1 MFEFKNFYF
10 CNSMK
15 KTVTKEY
22 MVKTLTRW
30 KKQAKEKSL
39 SKTGEGQKPPLT
51 SVETLVLEVF
61 QNPNLPDGVRV
72 SDSQCRNFVHKINPN

>member
-61 QNPNLPDGVRV
+61 QNANLPDGVRV
-72 SDSQCRNFVHKINPN
+72 SDSQCRNVYMK

>member
-1 MFEFKNFYF
+1 
-10 CNSMK
+10 MK

-72 SDSQCRNFVHKINPN
+72 SDSKYINFSHEINPNYHSRLR